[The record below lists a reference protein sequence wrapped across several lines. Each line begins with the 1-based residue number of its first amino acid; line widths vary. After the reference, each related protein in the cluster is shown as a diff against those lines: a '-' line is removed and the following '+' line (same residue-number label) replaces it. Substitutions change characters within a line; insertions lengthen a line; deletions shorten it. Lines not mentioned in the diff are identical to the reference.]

1 MFAKL
6 LYRSKSALSITSAK
20 VGIFFAS
27 ASIRHLLVR
36 QNKKKMHFWCTL
48 KFFCG
53 ILRKC
58 QLRIAAR
65 NSARRAGFSS
75 NTPL

>member
-1 MFAKL
+1 MKELEVL
-6 LYRSKSALSITSAK
+6 LLVVLDVAK

-27 ASIRHLLVR
+27 ASLRHLLVC
-36 QNKKKMHFWCTL
+36 QNKKKMHFWCIL
-48 KFFCG
+48 KSFCG

-58 QLRIAAR
+58 QLRIAER